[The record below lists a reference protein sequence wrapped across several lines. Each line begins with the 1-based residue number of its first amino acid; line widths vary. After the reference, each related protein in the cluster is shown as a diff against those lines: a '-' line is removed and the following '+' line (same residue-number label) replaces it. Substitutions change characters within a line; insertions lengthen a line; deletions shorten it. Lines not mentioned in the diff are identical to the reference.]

1 MSFDWAD
8 YLELAKNLY
17 ASPTSPGPEEASLR
31 SATSRAYYA
40 ALHLATEHALAEG
53 YVPSY
58 SGDDHQ
64 GVSRHF
70 RQSGADRIRK
80 KIASDLDRMRKSRNQ
95 ADYDP
100 ELSQT
105 PRAMAD
111 LTIKSAEQTI
121 AALASLH

>member
-8 YLELAKNLY
+8 YLQLAKSLY
-17 ASPTSPGPEEASLR
+17 ASPDSPGPEEAALR

-40 ALHLATEHALAEG
+40 VLHLATQFAQAEG
-53 YVPSY
+53 YLPTF

-64 GVSRHF
+64 GISRHF
-70 RQSGADRIRK
+70 RQSSANRTRK
-80 KIASDLDRMRKSRNQ
+80 KIAADLDRMRKSRNQ

-100 ELSQT
+100 MLAQS

-111 LTIKSAEQTI
+111 LTIKRAET
-121 AALASLH
+121 LVETLKSLS

>member
-1 MSFDWAD
+1 MTFNWAD
-8 YLELAKNLY
+8 YLELVKNLS
-17 ASPTSPGPEEASLR
+17 ASPASPGPEEAALR
-31 SATSRAYYA
+31 TATSRAYCA
-40 ALHLATEHALAEG
+40 ALHLASQRAQAEG
-53 YVPSY
+53 YIPTF

-70 RQSGADRIRK
+70 RQSGADRVRK

-95 ADYDP
+95 ADYD
-100 ELSQT
+100 LTLTQT

-121 AALASLH
+121 SILASLE